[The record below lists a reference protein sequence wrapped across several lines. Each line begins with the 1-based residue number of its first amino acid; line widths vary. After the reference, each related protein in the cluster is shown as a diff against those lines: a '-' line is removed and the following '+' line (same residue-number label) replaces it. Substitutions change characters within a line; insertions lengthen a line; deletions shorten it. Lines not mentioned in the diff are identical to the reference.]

1 MLTGRPAIHPGH
13 RDQGSVLMLMPAA
26 VLIVLLLGA
35 IAVDLT
41 VVHLRQRAAVS
52 AAASAANDAV
62 TYGLDQSAL
71 RRGQG
76 YHLDPNRVARAVTES
91 IESQGL
97 DDDLVSPPEVSQPTP
112 DTVTVVLHVRA
123 LYIFARALPHG
134 PTDTIVTATATATID
149 QR

>member
-1 MLTGRPAIHPGH
+1 
-13 RDQGSVLMLMPAA
+13 MLMPAA

-76 YHLDPNRVARAVTES
+76 YHLDPNRVARAVAES

-97 DDDLVSPPEVSQPTP
+97 DDDLVSPPEISQTTP
-112 DTVTVVLHVRA
+112 DTITVVLHVRA
-123 LYIFARALPHG
+123 RYLFARALPHG
-134 PTDTIVTATATATID
+134 PTGSIVTATASATVD
-149 QR
+149 HRSCCDHELPRSTTG